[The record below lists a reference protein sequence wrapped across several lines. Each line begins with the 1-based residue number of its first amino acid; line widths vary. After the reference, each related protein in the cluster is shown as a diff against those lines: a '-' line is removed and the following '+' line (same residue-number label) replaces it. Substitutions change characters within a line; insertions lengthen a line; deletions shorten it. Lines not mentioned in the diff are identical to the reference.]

1 MRTLKYFAI
10 AMLVASFTSSAY
22 AQDLDVAPEKEAA
35 NQLEAFDTPP
45 EREPKS
51 AIEEMVVTAQR
62 KSESLQEVPIAVS
75 AFNAESLELQ
85 QITTFSDLQFTA
97 PNVNFTKTNF
107 TGSNFS
113 IRGVGSATV
122 AASGSPGVAFH
133 VNEAALPSPV
143 YAAEYF
149 DLERV
154 EVLRG
159 PQGTLYGQ
167 SATGGVV
174 NVITAKPKLEEFG
187 ADVEVEYGN
196 YNTFKVRGAVNIPL
210 GERVALRVAGLSL
223 QRDGMIENLY
233 KGSDVAS
240 DSIDGRDL
248 YSLRATIS
256 AEITDTTSAY
266 FMWERFSEDDNRA
279 RITNQRCNPTSTPQL
294 GCDWR
299 GNVENMTAEGAYP
312 QASAGN
318 LFSSYSRLTPFG
330 NGKATYDAQGNELF
344 PALDPN
350 PYQTAS
356 PEVQKR
362 LNEDFRTVYTDMDP
376 VYQQDNDFYLMN
388 IDQELPAELNLNL
401 LGGYSGGSLLQKQ
414 DYNADVGATFAT
426 YQTDSEGNQINC
438 LRDASGQCLG
448 NPDYPQGTLPVSGPQ
463 PFNNSDENLQGVFND
478 EIFRWSDRIF
488 AYDQSWGK
496 THTWYGEGRISSD
509 WEGMFN
515 FLAGFNGTSE
525 HAEGGYRVLANTLE
539 AVAVNASP
547 IIQPNGPIPNIGLS
561 GLYPSFFDNATGSYD
576 RVGLG
581 FYTEGYVDVTPALKV
596 TGGFRWNY
604 DNKKVSDRSTLFNS
618 LAGGAAVGT
627 PPNQLCLINTDPLGQ
642 TEELG
647 PNASPLPLG
656 GADLACIG
664 TGGTSLT
671 PVGPSFPNVTDF
683 PGAQDC
689 FTDEYGN
696 ERCYLPGQQ
705 IPTYNMARVLKG
717 SPTEETWN
725 AFTGR
730 FVIDYAA
737 ELPFTD
743 ETLTYFSW
751 SRGYRPGG
759 FNPAVNPEQPGF
771 EGIADTFAPEFVNA
785 YEVGAKNSIID
796 WGVQA
801 NLTAFF
807 YDYKDYQIS
816 KIANRT
822 SINENVDA
830 FVWGL
835 ELETMWAPPILP
847 AALFTLNFSYLGSQV
862 TEDFKTADP
871 RDPNGERHY
880 ESIGQSNPN
889 YLGKDSI
896 FAQPCVVNKDQFLD
910 AYFDGR
916 MEGVG
921 GGGYNY
927 FVDEPVTFANVIHDG
942 EEKRAPT
949 LLNCGAMEAIPS
961 EVPGETINVSQDP
974 ETGKTLEYEYNLNG
988 NQLPNAPEF
997 SFSLGAQ
1004 YTFPVESLGIDITPR
1019 TDFYWQSQME
1029 GRIYNAPLDAI
1040 PSWYRWDAQVIFE
1053 DAEGRWFVRGYV
1065 KNILNDANVTGIYV
1079 SDAAT
1084 ANFTNVF
1091 TIEPR
1096 LFGFAVGAHL

>member
-1 MRTLKYFAI
+1 MRTFKYFAI
-10 AMLVASFTSSAY
+10 AMLVASFASSAY
-22 AQDLDVAPEKEAA
+22 AQDLDVAPEKEAE

-45 EREPKS
+45 EREPRA

-62 KSESLQEVPIAVS
+62 KSQSLQEVPIAVS
-75 AFNAESLELQ
+75 AFNAEALELQ

-113 IRGVGSATV
+113 IRGIGSGTV

-133 VNEAALPSPV
+133 VNEAALPSPIF
-143 YAAEYF
+143 AAEYF
-149 DLERV
+149 DLERI

-174 NVITAKPKLEEFG
+174 NVITAKPQLEEFG
-187 ADVEVEYGN
+187 GDVEVEYGN
-196 YNTFKVRGAVNIPL
+196 YNTFKVRGAVNIPI
-210 GERVALRVAGLSL
+210 GEKIAIRLAGLSL
-223 QRDGMIENLY
+223 QRDGMIDNLY
-233 KGSDVAS
+233 TGSDVGG
-240 DSIDGRDL
+240 DTVDGRDL
-248 YSLRATIS
+248 YSIRGTIA
-256 AEITDTTSAY
+256 AEITESTSAY
-266 FMWERFSEDDNRA
+266 FMWERFSENDNRA

-299 GNVENMTAEGAYP
+299 GTVDTMQAGGAYP
-312 QASAGN
+312 QAVAGS
-318 LFSSYSRLTPFG
+318 LFSSYGGLAPWG
-330 NGKATYDAQGNELF
+330 NGKAVYDAQGNELY

-356 PEVQKR
+356 PEIQKR
-362 LNEDFRTVYTDMDP
+362 LNDDFRTVYTDMDP
-376 VYQQDNDFYLMN
+376 IYKQESNLYMMN
-388 IDQELPAELNLNL
+388 IDQELPFDLNLNL
-401 LGGYSGGSLLQKQ
+401 LGGYSGGTLLSSQ
-414 DYNADVGATFAT
+414 DYNMDVGATFQPT
-426 YQTDSEGNQINC
+426 ET
-438 LRDASGQCLG
+438 
-448 NPDYPQGTLPVSGPQ
+448 YPQGVLPVSGPK
-463 PFNNSDENLQGVFND
+463 PFNNSDENLQGIYANEV
-478 EIFRWSDRIF
+478 FRWSDRTF
-488 AYDQSWGK
+488 GYDQSWGENS
-496 THTWYGEGRISSD
+496 TWYGEGRISSD

-525 HAEGGYRVLANTLE
+525 HSEGGYRVLSNTLE
-539 AVAVNASP
+539 AVAVNATP
-547 IIQPNGPIPNIGLS
+547 IIQPQGPIPNIGLS

-576 RVGLG
+576 RTGLG
-581 FYTEGYVDVTPALKV
+581 FYTEGYVDVTPSLKL

-604 DNKKVSDRSTLFNS
+604 DQKSVSDRSTLFNS
-618 LAGGAAVGT
+618 LAGGGAVGT
-627 PPNQLCLINTDPLGQ
+627 PPNQLCLINTDPLAQ
-642 TEELG
+642 SAT
-647 PNASPLPLG
+647 PLPLG
-656 GADLACIG
+656 GADLLCIG
-664 TGGTSLT
+664 TGGETLT
-671 PVGPSFPNVTDF
+671 PVGPSFPGVTDF

-689 FTDEYGN
+689 FIDENGE
-696 ERCYLPGQQ
+696 ERCFLPGQQ

-771 EGIADTFAPEFVNA
+771 GGVADTFAPEFVNA
-785 YEVGAKNSIID
+785 YEIGAKNSILD
-796 WGVQA
+796 WGLQA

-807 YDYKDYQIS
+807 YDYKDYQVS

-822 SINENVDA
+822 ALNENTDA

-835 ELETMWAPPILP
+835 ELESIWVPPVLP
-847 AALFTLNFSYLGSQV
+847 GALINFNFSYLGSKIS
-862 TEDFKTADP
+862 EDFKTADP

-880 ESIGQSNPN
+880 EQSGAGTNPN

-896 FAQPCVVNKDQFLD
+896 FAQPCVVNKEKFFD

-916 MEGVG
+916 LDGIG
-921 GGGYNY
+921 DGGYNY
-927 FVDEPVTFANVIHDG
+927 FVNEPITFANVVHNG

-949 LLNCGAMEAIPS
+949 LLNCGAMES
-961 EVPGETINVSQDP
+961 VPNAAGEAENISSNP
-974 ETGKTLEYEYNLNG
+974 ENGKSLEYEYNLKG
-988 NQLPNAPEF
+988 NELANAPEF

-1004 YTFPVESLGIDITPR
+1004 YTFPIESLGIDITPR
-1019 TDFYWQSQME
+1019 TDFYWQSAMW
-1029 GRIYNAPLDAI
+1029 GRIYNAPLDKI
-1040 PSWYRWDAQVIFE
+1040 PSWYRWDAQMIFE

-1065 KNILNDANVTGIYV
+1065 KNILNDDNVTGMYV

-1096 LFGFAVGAHL
+1096 LFGFAVGARL

>member
-10 AMLVASFTSSAY
+10 AMLVASFASSAY
-22 AQDLDVAPEKEAA
+22 AQDLDVAPEKEAE

-45 EREPKS
+45 EREPRA

-75 AFNAESLELQ
+75 AFNAEALELQ

-113 IRGVGSATV
+113 IRGIGSATV

-133 VNEAALPSPV
+133 VNEAALPSPIF
-143 YAAEYF
+143 AAEYF
-149 DLERV
+149 DLERI

-174 NVITAKPKLEEFG
+174 NVITAKPQLEEFG
-187 ADVEVEYGN
+187 GDVEVEYGN
-196 YNTFKVRGAVNIPL
+196 YNTFKVRGAVNIPI
-210 GERVALRVAGLSL
+210 GEKIAIRLAGLSL
-223 QRDGMIENLY
+223 QRDGMIDNLY
-233 KGSDVAS
+233 TGSDVGG
-240 DSIDGRDL
+240 DTVDGRDL
-248 YSLRATIS
+248 YSIRGTIA
-256 AEITDTTSAY
+256 AEITESTSAY
-266 FMWERFSEDDNRA
+266 IMWERFSENDNRA

-299 GNVENMTAEGAYP
+299 GTVDTMQAGGAYP
-312 QASAGN
+312 QAVAGS
-318 LFSSYSRLTPFG
+318 LFASYSGLAPWG
-330 NGKATYDAQGNELF
+330 NGKPVYDGQGNEIF
-344 PALDPN
+344 PGLDPN

-356 PEVQKR
+356 PEIQKR
-362 LNEDFRTVYTDMDP
+362 LNDDFRTVYTDMDP
-376 VYQQDNDFYLMN
+376 IYKEENNLYMMN
-388 IDQELPAELNLNL
+388 IDQELPFDLNLNL
-401 LGGYSGGSLLQKQ
+401 LGGYSGGTLFSSQ
-414 DYNADVGATFAT
+414 DYNMDVGATFIPT
-426 YQTDSEGNQINC
+426 ET
-438 LRDASGQCLG
+438 
-448 NPDYPQGTLPVSGPQ
+448 YPQGVLPVSGPK
-463 PFNNSDENLQGVFND
+463 PFNNSDENLQGIYNN
-478 EIFRWSDRIF
+478 EIFRWTDRTF
-488 AYDQSWGK
+488 GYDQSWGESS
-496 THTWYGEGRISSD
+496 TWYGEGRVSSD

-515 FLAGFNGTSE
+515 FLAGFNGTSQ
-525 HAEGGYRVLANTLE
+525 HSEGGYRVLSNTLE
-539 AVAVNASP
+539 AVAVDATP
-547 IIQPNGPIPNIGLS
+547 ILNPVGAIPALGTPPLS

-576 RVGLG
+576 RTGLG
-581 FYTEGYVDVTPALKV
+581 FYTEGYVDVTPALKL

-604 DNKKVSDRSTLFNS
+604 DKKRISDRSTLFNS
-618 LAGGAAVGT
+618 LTAGGAVGT
-627 PPNQLCLINTDPLGQ
+627 VPEKICLIDTDPLQ
-642 TEELG
+642 TGNQPDLSCILG
-647 PNASPLPLG
+647 FPNQDAFPDQLNP
-656 GADLACIG
+656 
-664 TGGTSLT
+664 TLT
-671 PVGPSFPNVTDF
+671 PVGPSAPGVTDF
-683 PGAQDC
+683 PGAGNCQDVL
-689 FTDEYGN
+689 DENGN
-696 ERCYLPGQQ
+696 PTGQQQCYLQGEQ
-705 IPTYNMARVLKG
+705 IPTYNMARILKG
-717 SPTEETWN
+717 SPTEATWN

-759 FNPAVNPEQPGF
+759 FNPAVNTQQPGF
-771 EGIADTFAPEFVNA
+771 EGIQDEFRPEFVNA
-785 YEVGAKNSIID
+785 YEVGAKNSILD
-796 WGVQA
+796 WGLQA

-822 SINENVDA
+822 SLNENVDT
-830 FVWGL
+830 FVWGV
-835 ELETMWAPPILP
+835 ELESIWVPPVLP
-847 AALFTLNFSYLGSQV
+847 GALINFNFSYLGSKV
-862 TEDFKTADP
+862 AEDFKTADP

-880 ESIGQSNPN
+880 EQIGQTNPN

-896 FAQPCVVNKDQFLD
+896 FAQPCVVDKKGFLD

-916 MEGVG
+916 LEGTG

-927 FVDEPVTFANVIHDG
+927 FVDEPITFANVIHNG

-949 LLNCGAMEAIPS
+949 LLNCGAMAA
-961 EVPGETINVSQDP
+961 VPTGVGEETIDISKDP
-974 ETGKTLEYEYNLNG
+974 ETGKGLEYEYNLKG
-988 NQLPNAPEF
+988 NELANAPEF

-1004 YTFPVESLGIDITPR
+1004 YTFPIESLGIDITPR
-1019 TDFYWQSQME
+1019 TDFYWQSAMW
-1029 GRIYNAPLDAI
+1029 GRIYNAPLDKI
-1040 PSWYRWDAQVIFE
+1040 PSWYRWDAQMIFE
-1053 DAEGRWFVRGYV
+1053 DAEGRWFIRGYV
-1065 KNILNDANVTGIYV
+1065 KNILNDDNVTGMYV

-1096 LFGFAVGAHL
+1096 LFGFAVGARL

>member
-10 AMLVASFTSSAY
+10 AMLVASFTGSAY
-22 AQDLDVAPEKEAA
+22 AQDLDVAPEKEAE
-35 NQLEAFDTPP
+35 NQLKAFDTPP
-45 EREPKS
+45 EREPRS

-113 IRGVGSATV
+113 IRGVGSATG

-174 NVITAKPKLEEFG
+174 NVITAKPNLEEFG

-240 DSIDGRDL
+240 DSVDGRDL
-248 YSLRATIS
+248 FSIRATIS

-266 FMWERFSEDDNRA
+266 FMWERFSENDTRA

-299 GNVENMTAEGAYP
+299 GNVEDMSAEGAYP

-318 LFSSYSRLTPFG
+318 IFASYAGLTPWG
-330 NGKATYDAQGNELF
+330 NGEAVYDAQGKELY
-344 PALDPN
+344 PALNPN
-350 PYQTAS
+350 PYQTA
-356 PEVQKR
+356 PDDIQAR
-362 LNEDFRTVYTDMDP
+362 LNDDFRAVYTDMDP
-376 VYQQDNDFYLMN
+376 VYQQDNNFYLMN

-401 LGGYSGGSLLQKQ
+401 LGGYSGGSVLSMQ
-414 DYNADVGATFAT
+414 DYNMDVGPTFMPTA
-426 YQTDSEGNQINC
+426 
-438 LRDASGQCLG
+438 A
-448 NPDYPQGTLPVSGPQ
+448 YPQGTLPVSGPK
-463 PFNNSDENLQGVFND
+463 PFDQSDENLQGIFND
-478 EIFRWSDRIF
+478 QIFRWSDRVF
-488 AYDQSWGK
+488 AYDQSFGE

-509 WEGMFN
+509 WDSMFN

-525 HAEGGYRVLANTLE
+525 HSSGSYRVLANTLE
-539 AVAVNASP
+539 AVAVDATPILNPQGAIPALGSP
-547 IIQPNGPIPNIGLS
+547 PLS
-561 GLYPSFFDNATGSYD
+561 GLYPSFYDNATANYD

-581 FYTEGYVDVTPALKV
+581 FYTEGYVDVSPKLKI

-604 DNKKVSDRSTLFNS
+604 DNKKVEDRSTLFNS
-618 LAGGAAVGT
+618 LTAGGAVGT
-627 PPNQLCLINTDPLGQ
+627 VPPKICLIDTDPLQAGNQ
-642 TEELG
+642 
-647 PNASPLPLG
+647 P
-656 GADLACIG
+656 DLTCI
-664 TGGTSLT
+664 LDI
-671 PVGPSFPNVTDF
+671 PVGDSGSTLSPIGPSAPGITDF
-683 PGAQDC
+683 PGAQGCVDVLDAEGEPTGEQQC
-689 FTDEYGN
+689 F
-696 ERCYLPGQQ
+696 LPGQQ

-717 SPTEETWN
+717 SPTEATWN

-743 ETLTYFSW
+743 ETLAYFSW

-759 FNPAVNPEQPGF
+759 FNPAVNTQQPGF
-771 EGIADTFAPEFVNA
+771 EGIQDEFLPEFVNA
-785 YEVGAKNSIID
+785 YEVGAKNSILD

-822 SINENVDA
+822 SLNENVDA

-847 AALFTLNFSYLGSQV
+847 AALLTFNFSYLGSQV
-862 TEDFKTADP
+862 SEDFKTTDP

-896 FAQPCVVNKDQFLD
+896 FAQPCVVDKAKFLD

-927 FVDEPVTFANVIHDG
+927 FVDEPITFANVIHDG

-949 LLNCGAMEAIPS
+949 LLNCGAMGA
-961 EVPGETINVSQDP
+961 VPTGESIEGVDVTESLSTQNADG
-974 ETGKTLEYEYNLNG
+974 TGGGREYEYNLNG

-1029 GRIYNAPLDAI
+1029 GRIFNAPLDAI
-1040 PSWYRWDAQVIFE
+1040 PSWYRWDAQLIFE